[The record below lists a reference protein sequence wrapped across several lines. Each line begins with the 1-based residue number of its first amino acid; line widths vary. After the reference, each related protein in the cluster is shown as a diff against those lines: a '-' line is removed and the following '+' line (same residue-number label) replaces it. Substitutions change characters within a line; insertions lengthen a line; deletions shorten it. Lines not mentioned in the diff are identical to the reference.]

1 MQKQRNVV
9 SLTVHKNTLPKR
21 RGRENARILSLI
33 AKEEHRQ
40 GDVAG
45 FAVITWNESKLYSC
59 RIHAPERSP
68 IGLNEINAFVSSAIT
83 REIAK
88 SDADNS

>member
-1 MQKQRNVV
+1 MQKQRSVV

-21 RGRENARILSLI
+21 RGRENARLLSQI
-33 AKEEHRQ
+33 AKNEHRQ

-45 FAVITWNESKLYSC
+45 FAVITWDESKRWSC
-59 RIHAPERSP
+59 RIHAPDRSP
-68 IGLNEINAFVSSAIT
+68 IGLNDINAFVSSAIT

-88 SDADNS
+88 IDADNG